1 VTDLDQLA
9 TPRLSAYVPHVPTD
23 QQTAGLV
30 AHRFLPGDEPS
41 EVFYGGA
48 AGGGKTD
55 WLLMGAL
62 EWVDVP
68 GYAAL
73 LLRRSFAEL
82 ALPGSLMDRSKRWLS
97 GSGAHWN
104 EQLKRWTFPAG
115 STLAFGYLETDSDLY
130 RYQSAEFQMIGFD
143 ELTEFTEAQYTYL
156 FSRLR
161 RPSEGE
167 LAAVPLRMCAASN
180 PGGIGHGWVKKRF
193 PIDGKPR
200 GRRVFIPAKIADNPH
215 LDTDAYR
222 ASLARLSPTLQRQ
235 LEEGD
240 WTVAEGLAFPEW
252 RREVHVVPEFPVPP
266 HWHRIEFMDHGVANP
281 TAWYVAATDEQA
293 NLVVFD
299 SYYAPGL
306 ISEHVEAILAR
317 RPSWW
322 PEYRDAD
329 GIVRRPT
336 PLTWA
341 DPSVRNRTGQ
351 SPLRAKFEPETIAT
365 EYAKQSEHKIALA
378 LANNDP
384 KAGRI
389 RISELLKLEPGRP
402 APYYASHLEGAPATP
417 RLYLVRSRCP
427 ELAQQLEDA
436 PLLPIDSGKK
446 GAGEIVDPAWEGRQ
460 GHAVAA
466 LRYGVMGAKGPSP
479 ASEDDEPWEVS
490 KKRELLRE
498 YEEKADRGGYDRR
511 RFEWV

>member
-1 VTDLDQLA
+1 MKDLAQLV

-23 QQTAGLV
+23 QQVAGLV
-30 AHRFLPGDEPS
+30 AHRLLPGDEPS

-68 GYAAL
+68 GYSAL
-73 LLRRSFAEL
+73 LLRRTFAEL
-82 ALPGSLMDRSKRWLS
+82 ALPGSLMDRSKRWLTD
-97 GSGAHWN
+97 SGAHWN
-104 EQLKRWTFPAG
+104 EQLKRWAFPSGA
-115 STLAFGYLETDSDLY
+115 TLAFGYLETDGDLY

-161 RPSEGE
+161 RPSAGP

-215 LDTDAYR
+215 LDARAYR

-240 WTVAEGLAFPEW
+240 WTVAEGLAFPEF
-252 RREVHVVPEFPVPP
+252 RREIHCVPEFPVPA
-266 HWHRIEFMDHGVANP
+266 HWRRVEFLDHGIANP
-281 TAWYVAATDEQA
+281 CAWFIAASDEA
-293 NLVVFD
+293 GNLVVFD

-306 ISEHVEAILAR
+306 ISAHSEAVLAR
-317 RPSWW
+317 RPAWW
-322 PEYRDAD
+322 PCYFDLD
-329 GIVRRPT
+329 GRRVEPRPIT
-336 PLTWA
+336 YA

-351 SPLRAKFEPETIAT
+351 SPLTARFEPETIAT
-365 EYAKQSEHKIALA
+365 EYSKQSDGKIGLT

-384 KAGRI
+384 KEGRA
-389 RISELLKLEPGRP
+389 RVSEFLKLEPGRP
-402 APYYASHLEGAPATP
+402 APYYAQHLEGAPATP
-417 RLYLVRSRCP
+417 RLYVVRTRCP

-436 PLLPIDSGKK
+436 PLLPIDSGRQ
-446 GAGEIVDPAWEGRQ
+446 GAGEIVDPTWEGRH

-466 LRYGVMGAKGPSP
+466 LRYGVMGAPR
-479 ASEDDEPWEVS
+479 ASEPTEEDEPWDVYR
-490 KKRELLRE
+490 KRELLRKNDE
-498 YEEKADRGGYDRR
+498 RVANPRG
-511 RFEWV
+511 RFEWI

>member
-1 VTDLDQLA
+1 
-9 TPRLSAYVPHVPTD
+9 VPHAPTE
-23 QQTAGLV
+23 QQTTGLV

-62 EWVDVP
+62 EHVDVP

-73 LLRRSFAEL
+73 LLRRTFQEL
-82 ALPGSLMDRSKRWLS
+82 ALPGALMDRSKQWLTAS
-97 GSGAHWN
+97 DAHWS
-104 EQLKRWTFPAG
+104 EALKRWTFPSGA
-115 STLAFGYLETDSDLY
+115 TLAFGYLETDADVY
-130 RYQSAEFQMIGFD
+130 RYQSAEFQYVGFD
-143 ELTEFTEAQYTYL
+143 ELTEFPEAHYTFL

-161 RPSEGE
+161 RPSKGT
-167 LAAVPLRMCAASN
+167 LASVPLRMCAASN

-215 LDTDAYR
+215 LDAKAYR
-222 ASLARLSPTLQRQ
+222 ASLARLNPTLQRQ
-235 LEEGD
+235 LEAGD
-240 WTVAEGLAFPEW
+240 WTVAEGLAFVEW
-252 RREVHVVPEFPVPP
+252 RREIHCVPEFAVPP
-266 HWHRIEFMDHGVANP
+266 HWNRWEFMDHGIANP
-281 TAWYVAATDEQA
+281 CAWYVAATDEQGSS
-293 NLVVFD
+293 VVFD

-306 ISEHVEAILAR
+306 VSEHVEAVLAR

-322 PEYRDAD
+322 PEYVDAD
-329 GIVRRPT
+329 GVPVKPH

-351 SPLRAKFEPETIAT
+351 SPLGRKFEPETIAT
-365 EYAKQSEHKIALA
+365 EYFKQSDGMVQLA

-384 KAGRI
+384 KEGRA

-402 APYYASHLEGAPATP
+402 APYYAQHLEGAPATP
-417 RLYLVRSRCP
+417 SLYVVRSRCP

-436 PLLPIDSGKK
+436 PLLPIDSGRK
-446 GAGEIVDPAWEGRQ
+446 GAGEIVDPGWEGRS
-460 GHAVAA
+460 GHAIAA
-466 LRYGVMGAKGPSP
+466 LRYGLLGAKGPSP
-479 ASEDDEPWEVS
+479 AVEDDEPYELYAR
-490 KKRELLRE
+490 RELLRR
-498 YEEKADRGGYDRR
+498 YEERVNSRTYEPGYDY
-511 RFEWV
+511 